1 MDSAQTGGSA
11 PAWLKATVAALPAYR
26 GPQTA
31 ASVAKPGVKMR
42 ILHLNEL
49 PYPPSP
55 RAIEAFTAAAGS
67 LNRYPDIF
75 AAALAGA
82 LAERTGIAS
91 ERIVFGCGSDELIHL
106 LCEITLGAGDELVI
120 PAPTFPRYALSARI
134 LGATPVRTRLDAG
147 GANDPAALAR
157 AVTARTKLVFCCTP
171 NPPSGG
177 LMSAG
182 ALADLVRDI
191 PDRVLL
197 VVDEAYHE
205 FGRHAGGP
213 DVIAALRRRRGP
225 WVVLR
230 TFSKAY
236 GLGGARVGYA
246 LCGSD
251 VVADALR
258 KIKMQFNVTVASQ
271 AAALAALEDE
281 DYLRQDAR
289 RRRAR
294 AHASLRGHG
303 GAGPLTLSDGGEF
316 RVGAPCHVGLGGGR
330 RIPQARHPHPRLA
343 RPRASERDP
352 HHGRHCPTTPTR
364 CSPLCGR
371 SWRARLA
378 DPARLSL
385 ATSPSRPGRLRPW
398 PVSPGAVPTSGAGC
412 RPASIAWSQAPSRA

>member
-1 MDSAQTGGSA
+1 MRKDVMDNAQPGGPA

-31 ASVAKPGVKMR
+31 ASVAKPGARMR
-42 ILHLNEL
+42 ILHLNES

-55 RAIEAFTAAAGS
+55 RAIEAFAAAAAS

-82 LAERTGIAS
+82 LAGRTGVAP

-106 LCEITLGAGDELVI
+106 LCEITLGPGDELVI
-120 PAPTFPRYALSARI
+120 PAPSFPRYALSARI

-157 AVTARTKLVFCCTP
+157 AVTPRTKMVFCCTP

-177 LMSAG
+177 LMSEG
-182 ALADLVRDI
+182 ALDALVRDI
-191 PDRVLL
+191 PDEVLL

-213 DVIAALRRRRGP
+213 DVIAALRRRQGP

-236 GLGGARVGYA
+236 GLAGARVGYA

-251 VVADALR
+251 AVVDALR
-258 KIKMQFNVTVASQ
+258 KIKMQFNITVASQ

-281 DYLRQDAR
+281 AY
-289 RRRAR
+289 
-294 AHASLRGHG
+294 
-303 GAGPLTLSDGGEF
+303 
-316 RVGAPCHVGLGGGR
+316 
-330 RIPQARHPHPRLA
+330 LA
-343 RPRASERDP
+343 RTLDTVARERTRLSEGMTALGLSP
-352 HHGRHCPTTPTR
+352 FPTAANFV
-364 CSPLCGR
+364 S
-371 SWRARLA
+371 ARLA
-378 DPARLSL
+378 M
-385 ATSPSRPGRLRPW
+385 
-398 PVSPGAVPTSGAGC
+398 
-412 RPASIAWSQAPSRA
+412 PASAAAEEFRKRGILIRDWRDPEHLNEIRITVGLPDDTDAVLAALREIVAG